1 MITPDTVQE
10 PSDEEIEEATKLL
23 NDFFEEAQ
31 EAQIQGSFADACV
44 VFSKY
49 KEKLEAAAKIA
60 AFFGPKGRLA
70 SAAILAFVGVCSS
83 VCSLAGKQLQ
93 VDSPAKY

>member
-31 EAQIQGSFADACV
+31 EAQ
-44 VFSKY
+44 
-49 KEKLEAAAKIA
+49 
-60 AFFGPKGRLA
+60 GR
-70 SAAILAFVGVCSS
+70 CE
-83 VCSLAGKQLQ
+83 
-93 VDSPAKY
+93 